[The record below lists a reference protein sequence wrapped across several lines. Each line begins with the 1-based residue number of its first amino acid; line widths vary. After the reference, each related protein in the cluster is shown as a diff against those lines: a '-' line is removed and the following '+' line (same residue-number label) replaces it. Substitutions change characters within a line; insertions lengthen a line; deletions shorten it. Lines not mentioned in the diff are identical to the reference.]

1 VTAYGQWTLTPPKE
15 RAELQ
20 PPLTVESP
28 LMNPL
33 DHCSRLA
40 LGTGL
45 RKDPGATH
53 DSSNEEQWLSQVEIV
68 THIGPHRR
76 LWMGPQFSFKTF
88 RRVEGGR

>member
-1 VTAYGQWTLTPPKE
+1 MTAYGQWTLTAPKD
-15 RAELQ
+15 RSELQ
-20 PPLTVESP
+20 PPLSIESP

-33 DHCSRLA
+33 DHISRLA
-40 LGTGL
+40 SAASL
-45 RKDPGATH
+45 RKDHGASQ
-53 DSSNEEQWLSQVEIV
+53 DSTNEEQWLSQVEIV